1 MAKSEQQ
8 IEIDGLREEARRLR
22 SALEAAESE
31 LAALRSGK
39 DEARAIAESAEVLA
53 AERDAL
59 KTYVTNLA
67 AHAGDLTTVVNC
79 YEANTAP
86 PYDVMKRVNAKRY
99 GTPLQNGVPPHVV
112 KG

>member
-1 MAKSEQQ
+1 MAKTEQQ
-8 IEIDGLREEARRLR
+8 TEIDGLREEVRRLR
-22 SALEAAESE
+22 NAFEASE
-31 LAALRSGK
+31 NEVAALRSGQA
-39 DEARAIAESAEVLA
+39 EARAIAESAEVLA

-59 KTYVTNLA
+59 KRDVVALA
-67 AHAGDLTTVVNC
+67 AHAADLATVVHC
-79 YEANTAP
+79 YESNAAP